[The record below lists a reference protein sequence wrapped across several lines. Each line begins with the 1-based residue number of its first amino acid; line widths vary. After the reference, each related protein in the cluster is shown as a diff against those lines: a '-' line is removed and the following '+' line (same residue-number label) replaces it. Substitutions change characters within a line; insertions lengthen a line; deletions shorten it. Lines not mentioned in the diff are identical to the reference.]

1 MSYRY
6 CLLSSNAR
14 IPADRVADAERSPRL
29 QAAVTGSRDGSMSLR
44 VVLWL
49 FGFEYSV
56 HPVTGDL
63 LLDDCYPEEAVSD
76 PERILRI
83 VAPFACG
90 RLLWLG
96 EDQTVWRGGFVDG
109 EYVTSDAVLEAIP

>member
-6 CLLSSNAR
+6 YLLNSNAR
-14 IPADRVADAERSPRL
+14 ILADRVADAGRSPKL
-29 QAAVTGSRDGSMSLR
+29 QAAAIGRRDGNMSLQS
-44 VVLWL
+44 VLRL

-63 LLDDCYPEEAVSD
+63 LLDECYPEEAVSD
-76 PERILRI
+76 PERLLRI

-90 RLLWLG
+90 RLVWLG
-96 EDQTVWRGGFVDG
+96 EDQSVWRGGFVGG
-109 EYVTSDAVLEAIP
+109 EYVTSDADLDAIP